1 MTAHLLDTILSLTAL
16 VEEESDMLV
25 APGLH
30 RAIGECSAAKIR
42 LVACLETRTA
52 QLDREQP
59 GWMEA
64 LDGPARS
71 RLLAAIASLH
81 DASVINAEVLGRQI
95 ALSTEMIA
103 AVAAEVQRLTGT
115 NSATYRA
122 DGGLFQAG
130 QATPI
135 SLNTK
140 L

>member
-1 MTAHLLDTILSLTAL
+1 MTAHLLDTIRSLTAL
-16 VEEESDMLV
+16 MEEESDMLA

-30 RAIGECSAAKIR
+30 PQLGECSAAKVA
-42 LVACLETRTA
+42 LVAALEAHSA
-52 QLDREQP
+52 QLDRAQP

-64 LDGPARS
+64 LDADTRAQM
-71 RLLAAIASLH
+71 LASIAALR

-95 ALSTEMIA
+95 ELSTEMIM
-103 AVAAEVQRLTGT
+103 AVAAEVQRVTGT
-115 NSATYRA
+115 GSATYGA
-122 DGGLFQAG
+122 HGGLFQTA